1 MKRDTGPEAAAAA
14 NERDLATLRRLRS
27 EAGAFEALY
36 REFYPRL
43 FDFLLRMLGSPRDVE
58 EAINDTMLVVW
69 RKADD
74 FAERSKVSTWIFGI
88 AYKKALKR
96 LQWNRRL
103 AEREVQVDIEAVS
116 PYDPV
121 EIVGDEALL
130 ARIRVAVGQLPLAQR
145 SIVHLAFFYG
155 YSYSEIAEIV
165 DCPVNTVKTRMYYA
179 RERLR
184 PLLDAVLSP
193 ERRHESS

>member
-1 MKRDTGPEAAAAA
+1 MKRDIGSEAAAAA

-69 RKADD
+69 RKADG

-116 PYDPV
+116 PHDPV
-121 EIVGDEALL
+121 EIVGDEAF
-130 ARIRVAVGQLPLAQR
+130 ARAHPGSGRPAPVGAAQHRASRLFTVTATAR
-145 SIVHLAFFYG
+145 SRK
-155 YSYSEIAEIV
+155 SSIA
-165 DCPVNTVKTRMYYA
+165 P
-179 RERLR
+179 
-184 PLLDAVLSP
+184 
-193 ERRHESS
+193 